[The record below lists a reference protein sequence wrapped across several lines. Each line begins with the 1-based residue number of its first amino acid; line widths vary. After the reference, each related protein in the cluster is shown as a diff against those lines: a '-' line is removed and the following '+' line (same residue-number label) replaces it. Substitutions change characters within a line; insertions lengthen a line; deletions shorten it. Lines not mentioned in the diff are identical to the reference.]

1 MPCNGKKY
9 GDDDVI
15 TTTTENVSTG
25 DEQTAKPT
33 TSGKRQPAAAVRQRP
48 QLGLSASRT
57 GSTVTC
63 SAIHVY
69 LNCLTVLPVRKTVFS
84 GDMKVLRHT
93 WHSTSVNVVCCCV
106 LMLSVDA
113 F

>member
-1 MPCNGKKY
+1 MPCNGKKC

-48 QLGLSASRT
+48 QLGQ
-57 GSTVTC
+57 GC
-63 SAIHVY
+63 SAIHVQE
-69 LNCLTVLPVRKTVFS
+69 NCIFWRHEYVT
-84 GDMKVLRHT
+84 LR
-93 WHSTSVNVVCCCV
+93 VAFDACERCLLLRFDVVC
-106 LMLSVDA
+106 
-113 F
+113 